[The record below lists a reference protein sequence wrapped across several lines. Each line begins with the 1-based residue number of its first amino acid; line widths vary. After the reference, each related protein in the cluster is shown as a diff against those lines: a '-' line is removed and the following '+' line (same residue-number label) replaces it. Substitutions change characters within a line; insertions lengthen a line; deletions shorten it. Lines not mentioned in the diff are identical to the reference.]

1 MATDT
6 DDGAAMDRGDRPGE
20 PAEPGAPSGTHRT
33 QFEMFLR
40 EFRRNTLSLVGG
52 AIVLTLV
59 LAAVAAPVL
68 APHNPTTQFN
78 APGDQSNPL
87 PPGSEVVVT
96 DADGEV
102 VRTVT
107 VPLGTD
113 HFGRDILSRL
123 IFGLR
128 TLLVVSLGVVG
139 FSMLLGVTAGAIAGY
154 YGDSWI
160 DETIMRFMDVLFSF
174 PSLILAIAVLGVL
187 GVGTTEYGSFV
198 LPNLVKIIVV
208 IGVVYIPSFA
218 RVMRGAVLKEM
229 EEDYV
234 DAAKSLGASDRHVL
248 VKDIAVN
255 TVPTVVVQATLYMGT
270 AVLASAALSFLGLG
284 IQPPNASLGL
294 MLAEARGYLYSGE
307 WWYSLFPGLV
317 IVVAIL
323 GFNLLGDGLR
333 DALDPR
339 YTEETAE

>member
-1 MATDT
+1 MAIPSETEA
-6 DDGAAMDRGDRPGE
+6 GEPPGE
-20 PAEPGAPSGTHRT
+20 HRS
-33 QFEMFLR
+33 QLEMFLR

-52 AIVLTLV
+52 LIVV
-59 LAAVAAPVL
+59 SVVVIAVAAPML
-68 APHNPTTQFN
+68 APHDPTTQFD
-78 APGDQSNPL
+78 APASEPNPL
-87 PPGSEVVVT
+87 PPDSEAVVT
-96 DADGEV
+96 NADGEV
-102 VRTVT
+102 VRTT
-107 VPLGTD
+107 TMPLGTD

-128 TLLVVSLGVVG
+128 TLLTVSIGVVG
-139 FSMLLGVTAGAIAGY
+139 FSMLLGVTAGAVAGFY
-154 YGDSWI
+154 RDSWI
-160 DETIMRFMDVLFSF
+160 DEVIMRFMDVLFSF

-198 LPNLVKIIVV
+198 LPNTVKIIIV

-234 DAAKSLGASDRHVL
+234 DATRAIGASDRHIL
-248 VKDIAVN
+248 LKDIAVN
-255 TVPTVVVQATLYMGT
+255 TIPTVVVQASLYMGT

-284 IQPPNASLGL
+284 IQPPRSSLGL
-294 MLAEARGYLYSGE
+294 MLSEARGYLYSGE
-307 WWYSLFPGLV
+307 WWYSVFPGLV
-317 IVVAIL
+317 IVVVIL

-339 YTEETAE
+339 YTEEATE

>member
-6 DDGAAMDRGDRPGE
+6 DDGTLEERTDAGE
-20 PAEPGAPSGTHRT
+20 PPGTHRT
-33 QFEMFLR
+33 QVEMFIR
-40 EFRRNTLSLVGG
+40 EFRRNTLSLTGG
-52 AIVLTLV
+52 VIILLLV
-59 LAAVAAPVL
+59 AVAVGAPLL
-68 APHNPTTQFN
+68 APYDPTTQFN
-78 APGDQSNPL
+78 APGDKTNPL

-96 DADGEV
+96 NSDGEV

-107 VPLGTD
+107 APLGTD

-128 TLLVVSLGVVG
+128 TLLTVSIGVVG
-139 FSMLLGVTAGAIAGY
+139 FSMVLGVSAGAVAGY
-154 YGDSWI
+154 YGDTWI

-187 GVGTTEYGSFV
+187 GVGETEYGSFV
-198 LPNLVKIIVV
+198 VPNLVKIILV

-248 VKDIAVN
+248 VKDITVN
-255 TVPTVVVQATLYMGT
+255 TLPTVVVQGTLYMGT

-284 IQPPNASLGL
+284 IQPPKASLGL
-294 MLAEARGYLYSGE
+294 MLSEARGYLYSGE
-307 WWYSLFPGLV
+307 WWYSVFPGLV

-339 YTEETAE
+339 YTEEAAE